1 MFLRQASMRRAITY
15 LLLILFV
22 GSQADDVVRLCA
34 EWLCPEGQS
43 HGCCHQSQARNSR
56 PRVTVE
62 AGHCSPAE
70 TATPLELDRALCC
83 ESSSDATKSLVR
95 TAERFPKDAFR
106 QMLLASA
113 KPSGLPR
120 SPADSSSAD
129 ILFPQFLQDPSPP
142 DFLST
147 VLRI

>member
-1 MFLRQASMRRAITY
+1 MRRAITF

-22 GSQADDVVRLCA
+22 GSQAGDLVRLCA

-43 HGCCHQSQARNSR
+43 HGCCHQSQARKSR

-70 TATPLELDRALCC
+70 TARPLELDRALCC
-83 ESSSDATKSLVR
+83 ENSSEATNSLFR

-106 QMLLASA
+106 QWLLASV
-113 KPSGLPR
+113 KPSGLPG
-120 SPADSSSAD
+120 SPADSISAD
-129 ILFPQFLQDPSPP
+129 ILSPLFLQDPSPP
-142 DFLST
+142 HLLST